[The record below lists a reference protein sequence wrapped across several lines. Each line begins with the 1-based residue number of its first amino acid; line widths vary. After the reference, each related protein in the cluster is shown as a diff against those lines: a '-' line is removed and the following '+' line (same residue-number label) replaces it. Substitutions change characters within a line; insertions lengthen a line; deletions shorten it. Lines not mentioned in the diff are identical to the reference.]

1 MIGADPGD
9 NRPPSL
15 AMTRREAWLS
25 VLLVSIVALAIR
37 VWAASLITFARPEDT
52 AYYVGVAR
60 NLVNG
65 AGLVTNAIWSF
76 GTPPLEFP
84 RPAFEVWLPLPS
96 LLAAVPMTFLGT
108 TFAAAQWSSILGG
121 ALVAVLT
128 WRLAADVAEER
139 GLAPGRARTLG
150 LGAGLTAAVFL
161 PLVFHSALP
170 DSTIPFAALVL
181 IACLFAGRVA
191 RDQRGMRLTDR
202 RVMGLGVTLGLA
214 ALTRNEAVWLA
225 LGWAIV
231 AWGITGGAGAGVP
244 LGAGDR
250 LRAGIRV
257 GPWLRLVGGAAIPAI
272 AIFAPW
278 AIRDWIVFGNPLP
291 GQALTN
297 ALSLT
302 GGDIFAWAH
311 PPTLDRYLAAGLPTL
326 LALRWEGFVHNLVSV
341 LLVTGLPI
349 TAIGLVALPWTGRG
363 STLRLLAIFSILTF
377 VTTTLLFPVATT
389 WGTFLHASAAVL
401 VLLVVAALV
410 ALDNLIAMIGIRRG
424 WTRPVAWFGPF
435 LSVTSGVLFTLV
447 LIPSFGR
454 GGDQVRDQYAAL
466 PAALA
471 AAGVPIGSD
480 LGPVIARSPIWLAE
494 ATGVRTLALPDEI
507 PADVL
512 DLARAFPGTSVVI
525 SGTNDGERWPSIA
538 LTDPVGVQCFEPVP
552 LIDPSGR
559 GLFDDIRV
567 FRIIC
572 P

>member
-1 MIGADPGD
+1 
-9 NRPPSL
+9 
-15 AMTRREAWLS
+15 MTRREAWLS
-25 VLLVSIVALAIR
+25 VLIVTVVALAVRI
-37 VWAASLITFARPEDT
+37 WAASFITFARPEDT

-60 NLVNG
+60 NLVSG

-96 LLAAVPMTFLGT
+96 LLAAAPMAFLGT
-108 TFAAAQWSSILGG
+108 TFAAAQWSSILVGT
-121 ALVAVLT
+121 LVAVLT
-128 WRLAADVAEER
+128 WRLAADVAAEQDLE
-139 GLAPGRARTLG
+139 PGRARTLG

-181 IACLFAGRVA
+181 IVCLLAGRIA
-191 RDQRGMRLTDR
+191 RDPQGMRLTDR
-202 RVMGLGVTLGLA
+202 RVLALGVMLGLA

-225 LGWAIV
+225 LGWTIV
-231 AWGITGGAGAGVP
+231 AWGIGGGS
-244 LGAGDR
+244 
-250 LRAGIRV
+250 RAAWV
-257 GPWLRLVGGAAIPAI
+257 RLVAGAAIPAI

-326 LALRWEGFVHNLVSV
+326 LGLRWEGFVHNLVSV
-341 LLVTGLPI
+341 LLATGLPI
-349 TAIGLVALPWTGRG
+349 TAVGLVALPWTRRG
-363 STLRLLAIFSILTF
+363 SSLRLLWIFSILTF

-401 VLLVVAALV
+401 VLLIVAALV
-410 ALDNLIAMIGIRRG
+410 ALDNLIARIGVRRG

-435 LSVTSGVLFTLV
+435 LTIVAGLLFTLV

-471 AAGVPIGSD
+471 AAGVPIGPD
-480 LGPVIARSPIWLAE
+480 LGPVITRSPIWLAE
-494 ATGVRTLALPDEI
+494 EAGVKTLALPDEP

-512 DLARAFPGTSVVI
+512 DLARAFPGTTVVI
-525 SGTNDGERWPSIA
+525 SGTNDGEQWPSIA

-559 GLFDDIRV
+559 GLFDDLRV

>member
-1 MIGADPGD
+1 
-9 NRPPSL
+9 
-15 AMTRREAWLS
+15 MTRREAWLS
-25 VLLVSIVALAIR
+25 VLLVSVVALAIR
-37 VWAASLITFARPEDT
+37 VWAAGLITFARPEDT

-60 NLVNG
+60 NLVSG
-65 AGLVTNAIWSF
+65 AGLVSNAIWSF

-96 LLAAVPMTFLGT
+96 LLAAVPMTLLGT
-108 TFAAAQWSSILGG
+108 TFAAAQWSSILVGT
-121 ALVAVLT
+121 LVAMLT
-128 WRLAADVAEER
+128 WRLAADVATER
-139 GLAPGRARTLG
+139 NLSPGRARTLG

-181 IACLFAGRVA
+181 VVCLLAGRIA
-191 RDQRGMRLTDR
+191 RDPQGMRLADR
-202 RVMGLGVTLGLA
+202 RVLGLGVALGLA
-214 ALTRNEAVWLA
+214 ALTRNEAIWLA

-231 AWGITGGAGAGVP
+231 AWGISRGAAGRGATGGGETGGGETRP
-244 LGAGDR
+244 
-250 LRAGIRV
+250 RAAWV
-257 GPWLRLVGGAAIPAI
+257 RLVAGAAIPAI

-302 GGDIFAWAH
+302 GADIFAWAD
-311 PPTLDRYLAAGLPTL
+311 PPTLDRYLAAGFPTL
-326 LALRWEGFVHNLVSV
+326 LALRWEGLVHNFVSV

-363 STLRLLAIFSILTF
+363 SSLRLLAIFSILAF

-401 VLLVVAALV
+401 VLLIVAALV
-410 ALDNLIAMIGIRRG
+410 ALDNLIAIIGARRG

-435 LSVTSGVLFTLV
+435 LSVAAGLLFTVV

-454 GGDQVRDQYAAL
+454 GGDRVRDQYAAL

-471 AAGVPIGSD
+471 AAGVPIGPD

-494 ATGVRTLALPDEI
+494 ETGVRALALPDET

-512 DLARAFPGTSVVI
+512 DLARAFPGTTLVI

-538 LTDPVGVQCFEPVP
+538 QTDPVGIQCFEPVP

-559 GLFDDIRV
+559 GLFDDLRV

>member
-1 MIGADPGD
+1 
-9 NRPPSL
+9 
-15 AMTRREAWLS
+15 MTRREAWLS
-25 VLLVSIVALAIR
+25 VLLVSVVALAIR
-37 VWAASLITFARPEDT
+37 VWAAGLITFARPEDT

-60 NLVNG
+60 NLVSG

-108 TFAAAQWSSILGG
+108 TFAAAQWSSIMVGT
-121 ALVAVLT
+121 LVAVLT
-128 WRLAADVAEER
+128 WRLAADVAKER
-139 GLAPGRARTLG
+139 DLSPGRARTLG

-181 IACLFAGRVA
+181 VVCLLAGRIA
-191 RDQRGMRLTDR
+191 RDPQGMRLADR
-202 RVMGLGVTLGLA
+202 RVLGLGLALGLA

-231 AWGITGGAGAGVP
+231 TWGISSGAAGRGATGGGATGG
-244 LGAGDR
+244 GATGGGATGP
-250 LRAGIRV
+250 RAAWV
-257 GPWLRLVGGAAIPAI
+257 RLVAGAAIPAI

-302 GGDIFAWAH
+302 GADIFAWAE

-326 LALRWEGFVHNLVSV
+326 LALRWEGLVHNFVSV
-341 LLVTGLPI
+341 LLLTGLPI
-349 TAIGLVALPWTGRG
+349 TAIGLVALPLTGRG
-363 STLRLLAIFSILTF
+363 SSLRLLAIFSILTF

-401 VLLVVAALV
+401 VLLIVAALV
-410 ALDNLIAMIGIRRG
+410 ALDNLIAIIGARRR

-435 LSVTSGVLFTLV
+435 LSVAAGLLFTVV

-454 GGDQVRDQYAAL
+454 GGDRVRDQYAAL

-471 AAGVPIGSD
+471 AAGAPIGPD

-494 ATGVRTLALPDEI
+494 ETGVRALALPDET

-525 SGTNDGERWPSIA
+525 SGTNTGERWPSVA
-538 LTDPVGVQCFEPVP
+538 QTDPVGIQCFEPVP

-559 GLFDDIRV
+559 GLFDDLRV

>member
-1 MIGADPGD
+1 MTQADLGD
-9 NRPPSL
+9 DRPL
-15 AMTRREAWLS
+15 GQAMTRREAWLS
-25 VLLVSIVALAIR
+25 VLLVSVVALAIR
-37 VWAASLITFARPEDT
+37 VWASSLITFARPEDT

-108 TFAAAQWSSILGG
+108 TFAAAQWSSILAGT
-121 ALVAVLT
+121 LVAGLT
-128 WRLAADVAEER
+128 WRLAADVAVER
-139 GLAPGRARTLG
+139 DMALGRARTLG
-150 LGAGLTAAVFL
+150 LGAGLTAAVLL

-181 IACLFAGRVA
+181 IVCLLAGRVA
-191 RDQRGMRLTDR
+191 RDPQAMRLTDR
-202 RVMGLGVTLGLA
+202 RVLGLGVALGLA

-225 LGWAIV
+225 LGWTIV
-231 AWGITGGAGAGVP
+231 ASGISGGAGAG
-244 LGAGDR
+244 AR
-250 LRAGIRV
+250 RAV
-257 GPWLRLVGGAAIPAI
+257 WVRLVAGAAIPAI
-272 AIFAPW
+272 AIFVPW

-302 GGDIFAWAH
+302 GADIFAWAH

-326 LALRWEGFVHNLVSV
+326 LALRWEGFLHNLISV
-341 LLVTGLPI
+341 LFLTGLPV
-349 TAIGLVALPWTGRG
+349 TAIGMVALPWAGRG
-363 STLRLLAIFSILTF
+363 SALRLLMIFSILTF

-401 VLLVVAALV
+401 VLLIVAALV
-410 ALDNLIAMIGIRRG
+410 ALDNLIAMIGRRRG

-435 LSVTSGVLFTLV
+435 LTVASGLLFTVV

-454 GGDQVRDQYAAL
+454 GGDDVRDQYAAL

-471 AAGVPIGSD
+471 AAGMPIGPD

-494 ATGVRTLALPDEI
+494 ETGVRTLALPDEP

-512 DLARAFPGTSVVI
+512 DLARAFPGTTVVI
-525 SGTNDGERWPSIA
+525 SGTNKGERWPSIA

-552 LIDPSGR
+552 LIDASGR
-559 GLFDDIRV
+559 GLFDDLRV

>member
-1 MIGADPGD
+1 
-9 NRPPSL
+9 
-15 AMTRREAWLS
+15 MTRREAWLS
-25 VLLVSIVALAIR
+25 VLLVSVVALAIR
-37 VWAASLITFARPEDT
+37 VWAANVITFARPEDT

-84 RPAFEVWLPLPS
+84 RPAFEVWLPMPS

-121 ALVAVLT
+121 TLVAVLT

-139 GLAPGRARTLG
+139 GLAQGRARTLG

-181 IACLFAGRVA
+181 IVCLLAGRVA
-191 RDQRGMRLTDR
+191 RDPQGMRLTDR
-202 RVMGLGVTLGLA
+202 RVLALGVMLGLA

-225 LGWAIV
+225 LGWTIV
-231 AWGITGGAGAGVP
+231 AWGIAGGDAAGS
-244 LGAGDR
+244 
-250 LRAGIRV
+250 RAAWV
-257 GPWLRLVGGAAIPAI
+257 RLVAGAAIPAI

-311 PPTLDRYLAAGLPTL
+311 PPTLDRYLAAGIPTL
-326 LALRWEGFVHNLVSV
+326 LGLRWEGFVHNLVSV
-341 LLVTGLPI
+341 LLLPGLPI
-349 TAIGLVALPWTGRG
+349 TAVGLVALPGTGRG
-363 STLRLLAIFSILTF
+363 SSLRLLVIFSILTF
-377 VTTTLLFPVATT
+377 VTTTMLFPVATT
-389 WGTFLHASAAVL
+389 WGTFLHASAAIL
-401 VLLVVAALV
+401 VLLIVAALV
-410 ALDNLIAMIGIRRG
+410 ALDNLIAMIGIHRG

-435 LSVTSGVLFTLV
+435 LAVTSGVLFTLV

-471 AAGVPIGSD
+471 AAGVAIGPD
-480 LGPVIARSPIWLAE
+480 LGPVITRSPIWLAE
-494 ATGVRTLALPDEI
+494 ETGVKTLALPNES

-512 DLARAFPGTSVVI
+512 DLARTFPGTTVVI
-525 SGTNDGERWPSIA
+525 SGANDGELWPAIA
-538 LTDPVGVQCFEPVP
+538 LTDPVGVECFEPVP
-552 LIDPSGR
+552 LVDPSGR
-559 GLFDDIRV
+559 GLFDDLRV